1 MRLDIMKHKAFAF
14 NIHHVIRLVIT
25 ILYCT
30 FFLLLISTYAYTQER
45 LYFGKI
51 IADTGFSCNDLYIQR
66 EGITPNGHSAG
77 LKTICQSEN
86 ELEIRLFVVHRP
98 SLTWD
103 LIVLTY
109 NKGAWSLLKYWD
121 NFGRTNYDTAHP
133 VQMFSVKPKQ
143 GFDSLFSSL
152 KMNQVFTLPD
162 QDLLTKDYL
171 VDDGNIYF
179 LSFKAGNKMRRYYFE
194 NPEEYKEHFEKIKE
208 FQFYDNIAS
217 IFYEAIKN
225 R

>member
-1 MRLDIMKHKAFAF
+1 MKQKAFAL
-14 NIHHVIRLVIT
+14 NIHHVIRSVIAILCCT
-25 ILYCT
+25 IL
-30 FFLLLISTYAYTQER
+30 LLSVSTYAYAQER
-45 LYFGKI
+45 LCFGKI
-51 IADTGFSCNDLYIQR
+51 IADTGFSCNDLYVQR
-66 EGITPNGHSAG
+66 EGMARNGHSAG

-98 SLTWD
+98 SPTWD

-109 NKGAWSLLKYWD
+109 NKGTWSLSKYLD
-121 NFGRTNYDTAHP
+121 NIGRTNYDTAHP

-152 KMNQVFTLPD
+152 KMNQVFTLPN
-162 QDLLTKDYL
+162 QDVLTKDYL
-171 VDDGNIYF
+171 VDDGDIYF

-217 IFYEAIKN
+217 IFYEAINN